1 MDKRFT
7 RAHKQRKGRR
17 RRVRVLN
24 TAELRVWLCSELG
37 ASTDQPGQR
46 QQSHIELLERE
57 QLEREQLEREQLERE
72 QLDTEQLEKALI
84 RLQLPYHKDSQG
96 ELWVSVPPGRE
107 QP

>member
-46 QQSHIELLERE
+46 QQSHTELLERE
-57 QLEREQLEREQLERE
+57 QLEREQLEPE

>member
-57 QLEREQLEREQLERE
+57 QLEREQL
-72 QLDTEQLEKALI
+72 DTEQLEKALI

>member
-46 QQSHIELLERE
+46 QQSHTEL
-57 QLEREQLEREQLERE
+57 LEREQLERE